1 VRKRIERTAVTELI
15 LVIIKSFR

>member
-1 VRKRIERTAVTELI
+1 VTELI